1 MAYASA
7 GDSSGGFGD
16 LKARQCQQKIKQS
29 PPTEMNKGFV
39 AHRYFWKNTSNGKPI
54 SEQRVGKKHVTKHSW
69 AKSNWGKGH
78 QRNKLQK
85 RWVAKIWVTK
95 WTSCKGFVLQKS
107 WLAKVLSCKSI
118 ELQEQPIVFRKKWN
132 HLVFIGCYN
141 FGSCSHILM
150 IDSGGRVVMHSDG
163 VFSANKKL
171 NSWIWLCFLLRATI
185 FDHAQD
191 FSADS
196 GGGVAMDLSWHF
208 WWEN

>member
-1 MAYASA
+1 MPVPATLLEALGTWRRGNVSKR
-7 GDSSGGFGD
+7 
-16 LKARQCQQKIKQS
+16 LNNHHQQKWTKDLLPIDTSEKMRQMES
-29 PPTEMNKGFV
+29 QFLNK
-39 AHRYFWKNTSNGKPI
+39 
-54 SEQRVGKKHVTKHSW
+54 ELEKKHVNKHSW

-141 FGSCSHILM
+141 FGSCSHTFDRLRWK
-150 IDSGGRVVMHSDG
+150 SGNAFGWR
-163 VFSANKKL
+163 FFCKQKL
-171 NSWIWLCFLLRATI
+171 KSWIWLCFLLRATI

-196 GGGVAMDLSWHF
+196 GGGVAMDLSWHLLVRKL
-208 WWEN
+208 